1 MLYSIADLEQLSGI
15 QSHTIRIWER
25 RYNALEPMRTLG
37 NTRLYD
43 DFQLR
48 KLLNIASLNQSGL
61 KISKIC
67 SLANNDMERLL
78 NEQLSLAPEQARFE
92 YYVSQLLKLGLAY
105 NEIGFDKLLT
115 NCISKF
121 GILDAYREIIYPIL
135 VRLGLMWRKDDICP
149 AQEHFLTNIIKKK
162 IYAAIDRLPLSKSA
176 TETWLLFLPE
186 DEDHEIG
193 LLFANYL
200 LKAAGKGVFYLGS
213 KVPLKSVKIVLQENS
228 INKIL
233 LFVTRNKPKA
243 QAQKYL
249 DNLRET
255 CSPAEIYLAGN
266 DYLIR
271 QLTLGDTVSQVNS
284 LDAFEKLI
292 ENQPIV

>member
-25 RYNALEPMRTLG
+25 RYNALKPMRTLG

-162 IYAAIDRLPLSKSA
+162 IYAAIDRLPLSESA

-233 LFVTRNKPKA
+233 LFVTRSKPKA

-271 QLTLGDTVSQVNS
+271 QLTLGDSVTQVNS

-292 ENQPIV
+292 ENQPVV